1 MMQNR
6 FKKFLCLFLS
16 LAILFISGC
25 SFVEIEID
33 KSEPDTKKVME
44 ETTVSQGL
52 TVRFLD
58 VGQADSTFIHLPNGE
73 TMLIDA
79 GTSDESD
86 IVLDYIRS
94 ARISE
99 INYVIGTHPHSD
111 HIGGLADVLNL
122 FETGKLYMPKVVHDT
137 KSFENVLDAVES
149 NEIELYTAKAG
160 TVIYEDDTT
169 KISLL
174 GPVSD
179 EYEDLNNY
187 SAIVKIEY
195 GETSFLFM
203 GDAEKLAEEEITEDV
218 SADVLKVGHHGS
230 NTSSSSEFIKRVN
243 PEIAVI
249 SVGEDNKYNHPSE
262 KVLKRLESVGAKIY
276 RTDIDGDIIIE
287 SDGVNINVKED

>member
-1 MMQNR
+1 MGKNR
-6 FKKFLCLFLS
+6 LKKFLCLFLS

-25 SFVEIEID
+25 SFVEIAID
-33 KSEPDTKKVME
+33 NSESDIKKVMD

-58 VGQADSTFIHLPNGE
+58 VGQADATFIHLPNGE

-79 GTSDESD
+79 GTSDKSD
-86 IVLDYIRS
+86 TVIDYIRS

-111 HIGGLADVLNL
+111 HIGGLADILNL
-122 FETGKLYMPKVVHDT
+122 FETGKLYMPKVVHNT

-187 SAIVKIEY
+187 SAVVKIEY
-195 GETSFLFM
+195 GEISFLFM
-203 GDAEKLAEEEITEDV
+203 GDAEKLAEEEITENV

-230 NTSSSSEFIKRVN
+230 DTSSSSEFIKRVN

-262 KVLKRLESVGAKIY
+262 KVLKRLESVKAKIY

-287 SDGVNINVKED
+287 SDGTNINVKED